1 MRHHSRGQGFTLI
14 ELLVVVAIIG
24 ILSAIG
30 VVSYQG
36 YTWSAKKKEA
46 EISLN
51 SILLANQEYTSNNGA
66 YYYYPGCSNT
76 SYQNVQNNLLDG
88 EETLPADDWQICI
101 QGNQSKQELEIIAK
115 HKHNTKTCKLILT
128 EKMGKPTETGSDC

>member
-1 MRHHSRGQGFTLI
+1 MIAKSLGYTLI
-14 ELLVVVAIIG
+14 ELLVVDAIIG
-24 ILSAIG
+24 IISAIG

-88 EETLPADDWQICI
+88 EETLPADDWEICI
-101 QGNQSKQELEIIAK
+101 QGNQSAQTLQIIAK
-115 HKHNTKTCKLILT
+115 HKTKTCKLILT

>member
-1 MRHHSRGQGFTLI
+1 MRHYSRGFTLI
-14 ELLVVVAIIG
+14 ELLVVVSIIG

-30 VVSYQG
+30 IISYQG

-51 SILLANQEYTSNNGA
+51 SILLANEEHASNNGT
-66 YYYYPGCSNT
+66 YYYYPGCSKT
-76 SYQNVQNNLLDG
+76 SYKNVQDELLDG
-88 EETLPADDWQICI
+88 ESTLPGDDWEICI
-101 QGNQSKQELEIIAK
+101 QGNQSTQTLKIIAK
-115 HKHNTKTCKLILT
+115 NRTKTCQLILT

>member
-1 MRHHSRGQGFTLI
+1 MRQHGRGFTLI

-36 YTWSAKKKEA
+36 YTWSAKKKDA

-51 SILLANQEYTSNNGA
+51 SILLANEEYTSNNGA
-66 YYYYPGCSNT
+66 YYYQSGCTNT
-76 SYQNVQNNLLDG
+76 SYQNVQNNLFDG
-88 EETLPADDWQICI
+88 KETLPSDDWQICI
-101 QGNQSKQELEIIAK
+101 QGNQSAQTLQIIAK
-115 HKHNTKTCKLILT
+115 HKTKICKLMLT
-128 EKMGKPTETGSDC
+128 EKMGKPEQDGSDC

>member
-1 MRHHSRGQGFTLI
+1 
-14 ELLVVVAIIG
+14 VVAIIG

-36 YTWSAKKKEA
+36 YTWSAKKKDA

-51 SILLANQEYTSNNGA
+51 SILLANEEYTSNNGA
-66 YYYYPGCSNT
+66 YYYYTGCSGT
-76 SYQNVQNNLLDG
+76 SYENVQNNLFDG
-88 EETLPADDWQICI
+88 KETLPSDEWEFCI
-101 QGNQSKQELEIIAK
+101 QGNQSTQTLQIIAK
-115 HKHNTKTCKLILT
+115 YKHKKKTCKLILT

>member
-1 MRHHSRGQGFTLI
+1 MRQHSRGFTLI

-36 YTWSAKKKEA
+36 YTWSAKKKDA

-51 SILLANQEYTSNNGA
+51 SILLANEEYTSNNGT
-66 YYYYPGCSNT
+66 YYYYSGCNNT
-76 SYQNVQNNLLDG
+76 SYENVQNNLLDG

-101 QGNQSKQELEIIAK
+101 QGNQSAQTLQIIAK
-115 HKHNTKTCKLILT
+115 HKTKTCKLILT

>member
-1 MRHHSRGQGFTLI
+1 MRQRSRGFTLI

-36 YTWSAKKKEA
+36 YTWSAKKKDA

-51 SILLANQEYTSNNGA
+51 SILLANEEYTSNNGA
-66 YYYYPGCSNT
+66 YYYDPGCTNT
-76 SYQNVQNNLLDG
+76 SYKNTENFLLDG
-88 EETLPADDWQICI
+88 KETLPSDDWQFCI
-101 QGNQSKQELEIIAK
+101 QGNQSTQTLQIIAK
-115 HKHNTKTCKLILT
+115 HKTKTCKLMLT

>member
-1 MRHHSRGQGFTLI
+1 MRHHSRGFTLI
-14 ELLVVVAIIG
+14 ELLVVVAILG

-36 YTWSAKKKEA
+36 YTWAAKKKEA

-66 YYYYPGCSNT
+66 YYYQLGCSNT
-76 SYQNVQNNLLDG
+76 SYQNVQNELLDG
-88 EETLPADDWQICI
+88 EKTLPIDDWQFCI
-101 QGNQSKQELEIIAK
+101 EGDQNAQTLEIIAE
-115 HKHNTKTCKLILT
+115 HKTKTCTLMLT
-128 EKMGKPTETGSDC
+128 EKMGKPEQDGSDC

>member
-1 MRHHSRGQGFTLI
+1 MRHYSRGFTLI

-30 VVSYQG
+30 VVSFQG

-46 EISLN
+46 EVSLN
-51 SILLANQEYTSNNGA
+51 SILLANEEHTSNNGT

-76 SYQNVQNNLLDG
+76 SYQNVQTDLLDG
-88 EETLPADDWQICI
+88 KETLPADDWQICI
-101 QGNQSKQELEIIAK
+101 QGNSSAQTLQIIAK
-115 HKHNTKTCKLILT
+115 HKTKSCKLILT
-128 EKMGKPTETGSDC
+128 ENMGKPTETGSDC

>member
-1 MRHHSRGQGFTLI
+1 MRQHSRNQGFTLI

-30 VVSYQG
+30 VVSFQG

-51 SILLANQEYTSNNGA
+51 SILLANQEYTSNNGT
-66 YYYYPGCSNT
+66 YYYQPGCTNT

-88 EETLPADDWQICI
+88 EETLPSDDWQICI
-101 QGNQSKQELEIIAK
+101 QGNQSTQTLQIIAK
-115 HKHNTKTCKLILT
+115 HKTKTCKLILT

>member
-1 MRHHSRGQGFTLI
+1 MRHHNQGFTLI

-36 YTWSAKKKEA
+36 YTWSAKKKKA

-88 EETLPADDWQICI
+88 EETLPSDDWQICI
-101 QGNQSKQELEIIAK
+101 QGNQSAQTLQIIAK
-115 HKHNTKTCKLILT
+115 HKTKICKLMLT

>member
-1 MRHHSRGQGFTLI
+1 MRQHSRGFTLI

-46 EISLN
+46 EVSLN
-51 SILLANQEYTSNNGA
+51 SILLANEEYTSNNGA
-66 YYYYPGCSNT
+66 YYYDPGCTNT
-76 SYQNVQNNLLDG
+76 SYKNTENFLLDG
-88 EETLPADDWQICI
+88 KETLPSDDWQFCI
-101 QGNQSKQELEIIAK
+101 QGNQSTQTLQIIAK
-115 HKHNTKTCKLILT
+115 HKTKTCKLMLT

>member
-1 MRHHSRGQGFTLI
+1 MRHHSRGFTLI

-88 EETLPADDWQICI
+88 EETLPADDWEICI
-101 QGNQSKQELEIIAK
+101 QGNQSAQTLQIIAK
-115 HKHNTKTCKLILT
+115 HKTKTCKLILT

>member
-1 MRHHSRGQGFTLI
+1 MMAKSLGFTLI

-30 VVSYQG
+30 IVSYQG

-66 YYYYPGCSNT
+66 YYYQPGCTNT
-76 SYQNVQNNLLDG
+76 SYQNIQNNLLDG
-88 EETLPADDWQICI
+88 EGTLPSDDWQICI

-115 HKHNTKTCKLILT
+115 GKTKTCKLILT

>member
-1 MRHHSRGQGFTLI
+1 MRHHSQGFTLI

-51 SILLANQEYTSNNGA
+51 SILLANQEYKSNNGD
-66 YYYYPGCSNT
+66 YYYYRGCDNA
-76 SYQNVQNNLLDG
+76 SYEKVQDNLLDG
-88 EETLPADDWQICI
+88 EETLPGDDWEICI
-101 QGNQSKQELEIIAK
+101 QGNESKQELEIIAK
-115 HKHNTKTCKLILT
+115 YKHKTKTCKLILT
-128 EKMGKPTETGSDC
+128 EKMGKPKETGSDC

>member
-1 MRHHSRGQGFTLI
+1 MRRRNRGFTLI

-36 YTWSAKKKEA
+36 YTWSAKKKKA
-46 EISLN
+46 EVSLN
-51 SILLANQEYTSNNGA
+51 SILLANEEYTSNNGA
-66 YYYYPGCSNT
+66 YYYDPGCTNT
-76 SYQNVQNNLLDG
+76 SYKNTENFLLDG
-88 EETLPADDWQICI
+88 KETLPSDDWQFCI
-101 QGNQSKQELEIIAK
+101 QGNQSAQTLQIIAK
-115 HKHNTKTCKLILT
+115 HKTKTCKLMLT

>member
-1 MRHHSRGQGFTLI
+1 MRRYSQGFTLI

-46 EISLN
+46 EVSLN
-51 SILLANQEYTSNNGA
+51 SILLANEEHTSNNGT

-76 SYQNVQNNLLDG
+76 SYQNVQNELLDG

-101 QGNQSKQELEIIAK
+101 QGDQSLQTLEIIAK
-115 HKHNTKTCKLILT
+115 HKTKTCKLKLT
-128 EKMGKPTETGSDC
+128 EKMGKPEETGSDC

>member
-1 MRHHSRGQGFTLI
+1 MRQHNRGFTLI

-36 YTWSAKKKEA
+36 YTWSAKKKDA

-51 SILLANQEYTSNNGA
+51 SILLANEEYTSNNGG
-66 YYYYPGCSNT
+66 YYYLFGITDT
-76 SYQNVQNNLLDG
+76 SYQDIQNTLFDG
-88 EETLPADDWQICI
+88 KEILPGDDWKFGI
-101 QGNQSKQELEIIAK
+101 QGKESNQTLNIVAK
-115 HKHNTKTCKLILT
+115 HKTKDCKLTLT
-128 EKMGKPTETGSDC
+128 DKMKLVPRGSDC